1 MELLGDE
8 LEHLGLPPTS
18 SPSLKDLRKAFK
30 KKSIL
35 LLPERHPSAPNAH
48 SRFEELN
55 ASFVKV
61 NG

>member
-1 MELLGDE
+1 MELLTAE
-8 LEHLGLPPTS
+8 LELLGLPPTS
-18 SPSLKDLRKAFK
+18 SPTLKDLRKAFK

-48 SRFEELN
+48 STFEELN

-61 NG
+61 RG